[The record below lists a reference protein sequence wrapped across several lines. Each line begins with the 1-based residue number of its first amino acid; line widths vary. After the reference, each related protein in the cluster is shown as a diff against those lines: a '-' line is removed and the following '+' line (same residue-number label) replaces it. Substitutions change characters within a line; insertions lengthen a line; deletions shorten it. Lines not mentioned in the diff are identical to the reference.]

1 MTWPRFADIV
11 SALSESLGA
20 MAGYL
25 DIAAFSGETT
35 DAEINECRETL
46 ELVEEQSINNQASS
60 AKEECQDVAPLSD
73 ESTV

>member
-1 MTWPRFADIV
+1 MNRPQFATIV

-25 DIAAFSGETT
+25 DIVAFSGETT
-35 DAEINECRETL
+35 VTEINKCRETL

-60 AKEECQDVAPLSD
+60 AKEECQDAAPLLD